1 MPLTPIV
8 DTTLPRKI
16 SIAVIENAVA
26 AYYVFQYILG
36 CRYYVRAPEQ
46 CVDDKLMKK
55 EILGVI
61 STQHLEDN

>member
-36 CRYYVRAPEQ
+36 YRYVRAPEQ

-61 STQHLEDN
+61 STQRLEDN